1 VSFLTRLSLKNRAL
15 IALISVVAIIFGIIG
30 AGALKQELFPSLD
43 NPQATVSAS
52 YEGAT
57 PEAVESEVTDPLE
70 GALTALPEVEDM
82 TSTSSA
88 GSSQITVST
97 KYGDDSDDVVRALQ
111 RAVSQVQP
119 TLPDGVEP
127 NVVMMGTDDIPVL
140 ALSVT
145 SDAGEDQLAANL
157 EDIVEPELKKVDGV
171 SQVQIAGAKTKQV
184 EISIRRDDL
193 EDERANLD
201 EVAGILQSN
210 GVPTSAGELKGDD
223 GTAPV
228 EVGTRIRSID
238 AIKDLVISGKD
249 GPIQVSDV
257 ADVKLVDEPIE
268 SISRTNGEP
277 SLSVSVMKESDANTV
292 DVSHAVAD
300 KLPELEKMMGENTEF
315 VSAFDQAPF
324 IEQSI
329 HDLLNEGG
337 LGLIFAVL
345 VILVFLLSVRATI
358 ITAISIPL
366 SLLIAMIGLWMG
378 GETLNM
384 LTLGALTI
392 SVGRVVD
399 DSIVVIEAIR
409 RRHASG
415 GDKFSNILA
424 AVSEVAGAI
433 TASTLTTV
441 AVFLPLAFV
450 TGQTGEMFRPFA
462 LTATIALLSSLFVAL
477 TIVPVLAYWF
487 LRQREAKVKLT
498 RAEKAEIRRSRKSML
513 SQWRAEKKAA
523 KKADKKRDLV
533 AAGAEA
539 EDTGPRDGADASL
552 PAAASARGEASTR
565 SEPTGVAAG
574 GPRYGETDDGTE
586 AVDELAGMHSP
597 VTRLQKT
604 YMPAIGFST
613 KHPIIMILIAVLVLA
628 GTGAMIPQLK
638 TELFGDTGQDSLQI
652 SQTFDPGT
660 DLDEASE
667 QAKKV
672 EDILA
677 DESDVDNYQL
687 SLGGTSFGFTDDS
700 SLTGTYI
707 VNTKSGVSAQS
718 ISANL
723 QKQFDD
729 LKGAGDVEVAS
740 QSSTPGAQTI
750 DVTLTATDPEEL
762 EDATNKVSDKLEG
775 VPSAQSVTS
784 DTTAVQ
790 PVIEVKVDHE
800 KAAEENL
807 TEAAI
812 GQYVQ
817 RAMHGQQIGEV
828 VIDDVS
834 HSVLLFDRN
843 ADTVEKLRELK
854 IPGKPEETAPAGGAG
869 AGAAGGAGG
878 AADGAGGSG
887 DAGAAGGAGGGA
899 GGSGDAGAA
908 GGAGGAGAAGGAG
921 GAAGGAGAAGG
932 DPNAGAP
939 VTSEPRFIELDEV
952 ADVKEVKTAPTIR
965 HTDSQRSTTV
975 SVTPEGDDLG
985 AVSTEVQSALD
996 EVDLPDT
1003 VAVDTGGATQE
1014 QNEAFSQLGLA
1025 MLAAILIVFVIM
1037 VATFKSLLQPLILLV
1052 SIPFAA
1058 TGSVALSLHHRHAAG
1073 PDVDDRSAHAHRH
1086 RGHER
1091 DRAHRP
1097 HQPLPR
1103 ARSRS
1108 CDCDRPRRP
1117 TALPSD
1123 PHDRGRHDLRA
1134 AADGPRPDRWGS
1146 VHLEAAGD
1154 RRHRRPRQL
1163 DAAHAHP
1170 RARALPAA
1178 RRRQGTPGREEVREE
1193 HGPRPGPRRRR
1204 GPGAGAGGRTLTE
1217 PVPSA
1222 AAGVGAD
1229 DTRAPAAGDGPHRGD
1244 RTDRGLDVRRS
1255 GQGRLGRPMAR
1266 QRPTTSHDGRKTDPS
1281 ARDGRDD
1288 DADRGDGAGTD
1299 FTLRSSARRVSER
1312 RRTAS
1317 PNTEPPRLQL
1327 SP

>member
-1 VSFLTRLSLKNRAL
+1 MSFLTRLSLKNRAL
-15 IALISVVAIIFGIIG
+15 IALISVVAIVFGIIG

-43 NPQATVSAS
+43 NPQATVTAS

-127 NVVMMGTDDIPVL
+127 NVMMMGTDDIPVL

-145 SDAGEDQLAANL
+145 SDADEDQLAANL
-157 EDIVEPELKKVDGV
+157 DELVVPELKKVDGV

-184 EISIRRDDL
+184 EIRIRRDDL
-193 EDERANLD
+193 EDEGANLD

-210 GVPTSAGELKGDD
+210 GVPTSAGELKGAD

-238 AIKDLVISGKD
+238 AIKDLVISGTD
-249 GPIQVSDV
+249 GPIQISDV
-257 ADVKLVDEPIE
+257 ADVKLVDEPVE

-498 RAEKAEIRRSRKSML
+498 RAEKKEIRRSRKSML
-513 SQWRAEKKAA
+513 SQWRAEKKKA

-533 AAGAEA
+533 AAGAAA
-539 EDTGPRDGADASL
+539 EDTGVRDSADSPFRADVPAHADAATHSQ
-552 PAAASARGEASTR
+552 
-565 SEPTGVAAG
+565 PTGVAAG
-574 GPRYGETDDGTE
+574 GPRYGETEDGTV

-604 YMPAIGFST
+604 YMPAISFST
-613 KHPIIMILIAVLVLA
+613 KHPIVMILIAVLVLA

-718 ISANL
+718 ISADL

-740 QSSTPGAQTI
+740 QSSTPGSQTI
-750 DVTLTATDPEEL
+750 DVTLTATDPQEL
-762 EDATNKVSDKLEG
+762 EDATKTVSDKLEG
-775 VPSAQSVTS
+775 VSSAQSVTS
-784 DTTAVQ
+784 DIAAVQ

-807 TEAAI
+807 TEASI

-843 ADTVEKLRELK
+843 ADTVDKLRQLK

-869 AGAAGGAGG
+869 AAGGAGG
-878 AADGAGGSG
+878 A
-887 DAGAAGGAGGGA
+887 A

-908 GGAGGAGAAGGAG
+908 GGAGGA
-921 GAAGGAGAAGG
+921 AGGAGAAGGTGTAGG

-939 VTSEPRFIELDEV
+939 VTSEPRFIELEDV
-952 ADVKEVKTAPTIR
+952 AEVKEVKTAPTIR

-1058 TGSVALSLHHRHAAG
+1058 TGSVALSLITDTPLGLTSMIGLLMLIGIVVTNAIVLIDLINHFRI
-1073 PDVDDRSAHAHRH
+1073 
-1086 RGHER
+1086 RGV
-1091 DRAHRP
+1091 
-1097 HQPLPR
+1097 
-1103 ARSRS
+1103 
-1108 CDCDRPRRP
+1108 
-1117 TALPSD
+1117 
-1123 PHDRGRHDLRA
+1123 DLRTAIVHGARLRYRPILMTA
-1134 AADGPRPDRWGS
+1134 AATIFALLPMALGLTGGGVFISKPLAIVVIGGLVSSTLLTLILVP
-1146 VHLEAAGD
+1146 VLYLLLEGVKE
-1154 RRHRRPRQL
+1154 RRAEKKYVKNMARGEVL
-1163 DAAHAHP
+1163 DAAEA
-1170 RARALPAA
+1170 RARQRETATVPA
-1178 RRRQGTPGREEVREE
+1178 
-1193 HGPRPGPRRRR
+1193 
-1204 GPGAGAGGRTLTE
+1204 GAGAGADSGDIRTRTE
-1217 PVPSA
+1217 GEAP
-1222 AAGVGAD
+1222 
-1229 DTRAPAAGDGPHRGD
+1229 TEAPA
-1244 RTDRGLDVRRS
+1244 
-1255 GQGRLGRPMAR
+1255 
-1266 QRPTTSHDGRKTDPS
+1266 PTVDSTAADSTSADS
-1281 ARDGRDD
+1281 ARADSVPEETTGSDRLDDGH
-1288 DADRGDGAGTD
+1288 G
-1299 FTLRSSARRVSER
+1299 
-1312 RRTAS
+1312 
-1317 PNTEPPRLQL
+1317 EPKH
-1327 SP
+1327 

>member
-1 VSFLTRLSLKNRAL
+1 MSFLTRLSLKNRAL
-15 IALISVVAIIFGIIG
+15 IALISVVAVIFGVIG

-43 NPQATVSAS
+43 NPQATVTAS

-88 GSSQITVST
+88 GSSQITVGT

-127 NVVMMGTDDIPVL
+127 NVMMMGTDDIPVL

-145 SDAGEDQLAANL
+145 SDADEDQLAANL
-157 EDIVEPELKKVDGV
+157 EDMVEPELKKVDGV

-193 EDERANLD
+193 EDEGANLD

-210 GVPTSAGELKGDD
+210 GVPTSAGELKGAD

-257 ADVKLVDEPIE
+257 ADVKLVDEPVE
-268 SISRTNGEP
+268 SISRTNGQP

-300 KLPELEKMMGENTEF
+300 KLPELEKMMGDNTEF

-513 SQWRAEKKAA
+513 SQWRTEKKAA

-539 EDTGPRDGADASL
+539 EDTGPRDDADSSL

-574 GPRYGETDDGTE
+574 GPRYGESEDGTE

-604 YMPAIGFST
+604 YMPVIGFST
-613 KHPIIMILIAVLVLA
+613 KHPIVMILIAVLILG

-677 DESDVDNYQL
+677 DASDVDNYQL

-718 ISANL
+718 ISADL
-723 QKQFDD
+723 QKQFDELD
-729 LKGAGDVEVAS
+729 GAGDVEVAS

-750 DVTLTATDPEEL
+750 DVTLTATDAQEL
-762 EDATNKVSDKLEG
+762 EDATKKVSDKLEG
-775 VPSAQSVTS
+775 VSSAQSVTS
-784 DTTAVQ
+784 DIAAVQ

-807 TEAAI
+807 TEASI

-869 AGAAGGAGG
+869 AGAAGGG
-878 AADGAGGSG
+878 A
-887 DAGAAGGAGGGA
+887 GGA

-908 GGAGGAGAAGGAG
+908 GGAGGAGGEGGAG
-921 GAAGGAGAAGG
+921 GAGG

-939 VTSEPRFIELDEV
+939 VTSGPRFIELDEV
-952 ADVKEVKTAPTIR
+952 AEVKEVKTAPTIR

-1003 VAVDTGGATQE
+1003 VSVDTGGATQE

-1058 TGSVALSLHHRHAAG
+1058 TGSVALSLITDTPLGLTSMIGLLMLIGIVVTNAIVLIDLINHFR
-1073 PDVDDRSAHAHRH
+1073 V
-1086 RGHER
+1086 RGV
-1091 DRAHRP
+1091 
-1097 HQPLPR
+1097 
-1103 ARSRS
+1103 
-1108 CDCDRPRRP
+1108 
-1117 TALPSD
+1117 
-1123 PHDRGRHDLRA
+1123 DLRTSVVHGARLRYRPILMTA
-1134 AADGPRPDRWGS
+1134 AATIFALLPMALGLTGGGVFISKPLAIVVIGGLVSSTLLTLILVP
-1146 VHLEAAGD
+1146 VLYLLLEGVKE
-1154 RRHRRPRQL
+1154 RRAEKKYVKNMARGEVL
-1163 DAAHAHP
+1163 DAAE
-1170 RARALPAA
+1170 ARANQRETATVPA
-1178 RRRQGTPGREEVREE
+1178 
-1193 HGPRPGPRRRR
+1193 
-1204 GPGAGAGGRTLTE
+1204 GAGA
-1217 PVPSA
+1217 A
-1222 AAGVGAD
+1222 AAGFGEPRTRTEGEAPTEEAAPTAD
-1229 DTRAPAAGDGPHRGD
+1229 PRSTDSGSTASASDESTDADHGGGGREADAERG
-1244 RTDRGLDVRRS
+1244 S
-1255 GQGRLGRPMAR
+1255 GQE
-1266 QRPTTSHDGRKTDPS
+1266 
-1281 ARDGRDD
+1281 
-1288 DADRGDGAGTD
+1288 TD
-1299 FTLRSSARRVSER
+1299 FTLRSQNPRRDDGDG
-1312 RRTAS
+1312 
-1317 PNTEPPRLQL
+1317 EPKH
-1327 SP
+1327 

>member
-1 VSFLTRLSLKNRAL
+1 MRFLTRLSLKNRAL
-15 IALISVVAIIFGIIG
+15 IALISVVAVIFGVIG

-43 NPQATVSAS
+43 NPQATVTAS

-88 GSSQITVST
+88 GSSQITVGT

-127 NVVMMGTDDIPVL
+127 NVMMMGTDDIPVL

-145 SDAGEDQLAANL
+145 SDADEDQLTANL
-157 EDIVEPELKKVDGV
+157 EDMVEPELKKVDGV
-171 SQVQIAGAKTKQV
+171 SQVQIAGATTKQV

-193 EDERANLD
+193 EDEGANLD

-210 GVPTSAGELKGDD
+210 GVPTSAGELKGAD

-257 ADVKLVDEPIE
+257 ADVKLVDEPVE
-268 SISRTNGEP
+268 SISRTNGQP

-300 KLPELEKMMGENTEF
+300 KLPELEKMMGDNTEF

-498 RAEKAEIRRSRKSML
+498 RAEKTEIRRSRKSML
-513 SQWRAEKKAA
+513 SQWRTEKKAA

-533 AAGAEA
+533 AAGAAA
-539 EDTGPRDGADASL
+539 EDTGPRDDADSSL

-574 GPRYGETDDGTE
+574 GPRYGESADGTE

-604 YMPAIGFST
+604 YMPVIGFST
-613 KHPIIMILIAVLVLA
+613 KHPIVMILIAVLILA

-718 ISANL
+718 ISADL

-750 DVTLTATDPEEL
+750 DVTLTATDAQEL
-762 EDATNKVSDKLEG
+762 EDATKKVSDKLEG
-775 VPSAQSVTS
+775 VSSAQSVTS
-784 DTTAVQ
+784 DIAAVQ

-807 TEAAI
+807 TEASI

-854 IPGKPEETAPAGGAG
+854 IPGKPEEATP
-869 AGAAGGAGG
+869 
-878 AADGAGGSG
+878 
-887 DAGAAGGAGGGA
+887 
-899 GGSGDAGAA
+899 
-908 GGAGGAGAAGGAG
+908 AGGAGAAGGAG
-921 GAAGGAGAAGG
+921 GAAGGAGGSGDAGAAGGAGGTGGAGGATGGAGAAGGTGTAGG

-952 ADVKEVKTAPTIR
+952 AEVKEVKTAPTIR

-1025 MLAAILIVFVIM
+1025 MLAAILIVFIIM

-1058 TGSVALSLHHRHAAG
+1058 TGSVALSLITDTPLGLTSMIGLLMLIGIVVTNAIVLIDLINHFRI
-1073 PDVDDRSAHAHRH
+1073 
-1086 RGHER
+1086 RGV
-1091 DRAHRP
+1091 
-1097 HQPLPR
+1097 
-1103 ARSRS
+1103 
-1108 CDCDRPRRP
+1108 
-1117 TALPSD
+1117 
-1123 PHDRGRHDLRA
+1123 DLRTAIVHGARLRYRPILMTA
-1134 AADGPRPDRWGS
+1134 AATIFALLPMALGLTGGGVFISKPLAIVVIGGLISSTLLTLILVP
-1146 VHLEAAGD
+1146 VLYLLLEGVKE
-1154 RRHRRPRQL
+1154 RRAEKKYVKNMARGEVL
-1163 DAAHAHP
+1163 DAAEA
-1170 RARALPAA
+1170 RARQRETATAL
-1178 RRRQGTPGREEVREE
+1178 
-1193 HGPRPGPRRRR
+1193 
-1204 GPGAGAGGRTLTE
+1204 AGAGT
-1217 PVPSA
+1217 
-1222 AAGVGAD
+1222 AAGSG
-1229 DTRAPAAGDGPHRGD
+1229 DTRTRTEGEAPTEAPAPTVDPTSADSAGAASAPDETTGSDHVDDGHG
-1244 RTDRGLDVRRS
+1244 
-1255 GQGRLGRPMAR
+1255 
-1266 QRPTTSHDGRKTDPS
+1266 
-1281 ARDGRDD
+1281 
-1288 DADRGDGAGTD
+1288 
-1299 FTLRSSARRVSER
+1299 
-1312 RRTAS
+1312 
-1317 PNTEPPRLQL
+1317 EPKH
-1327 SP
+1327 